1 MSAYIEF
8 STICK
13 LDAYVF
19 DGMQSRVIWNNTGGR
34 GCGRICSWR
43 LSRGC
48 GTTPA
53 ILLLYQCLIA
63 NNTGSPHQL
72 TVTFICDTIST
83 TYTLNA
89 AINAARRARAS
100 GPGSFNEAN
109 LSMTACDSYARI
121 CQINQ
126 TFLKIK

>member
-1 MSAYIEF
+1 MSVYIEF

-34 GCGRICSWR
+34 RCGRICSWR

-53 ILLLYQCLIA
+53 ILLLCQCLIA
-63 NNTGSPHQL
+63 NNTGSKHQL
-72 TVTFICDTIST
+72 TVTSICDTIST
-83 TYTLNA
+83 TYKLNA
-89 AINAARRARAS
+89 AIIAVRRTRAS
-100 GPGSFNEAN
+100 GPGSCNEEN
-109 LSMTACDSYARI
+109 FSMTACDSCTKI
-121 CQINQ
+121 CQIYQ